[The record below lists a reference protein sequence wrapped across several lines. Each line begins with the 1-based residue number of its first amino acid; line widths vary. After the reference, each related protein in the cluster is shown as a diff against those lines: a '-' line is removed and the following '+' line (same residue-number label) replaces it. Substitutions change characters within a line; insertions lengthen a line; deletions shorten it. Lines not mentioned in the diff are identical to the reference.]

1 MYAEFK
7 LAMEAV
13 MSRLAVVLGILATP
27 AFADPEGYG
36 HMMDWGYGYGIGMMF
51 GPVLWLV
58 VLGLVVAGVIWLVRR
73 LDGETSH
80 KQASSAVAELDMR
93 LARGEIEIDEYTS
106 RKKAL
111 SS

>member
-1 MYAEFK
+1 
-7 LAMEAV
+7 
-13 MSRLAVVLGILATP
+13 MSRLAVALGLLATP
-27 AFADPEGYG
+27 VFAVPEGYG

-73 LDGETSH
+73 LDRETSH
-80 KQASSAVAELDMR
+80 KQVSSAVAELDMR

>member
-1 MYAEFK
+1 MA
-7 LAMEAV
+7 
-13 MSRLAVVLGILATP
+13 RLAVLLGLFATP
-27 AFADPEGYG
+27 AFADPEEYG
-36 HMMDWGYGYGIGMMF
+36 HMMDWGTGYGIGMMF

-58 VLGLVVAGVIWLVRR
+58 VLGLVVAGIIWFVRR
-73 LDGETSH
+73 LDGETSR
-80 KQASSAVAELDMR
+80 KQTSSAMAELDMR